1 MNRISHTA
9 LAQTVATVRA
19 MDMKQKE
26 HLADE
31 LFRAQPNL
39 FGSFL
44 VQKQLGVSVEKMD
57 FLPDLL
63 FMCFQAMKESG
74 LAWPLITEDELDRQM
89 QCYIASV
96 KFGDDLGTSLRDQSM
111 RQYLEYHPEKVLLA
125 YVQVETTN
133 WLNRIVPEE
142 TDKYVMM
149 AAANFVNCIAFVSMN
164 APKSAHCRRHK
175 G

>member
-57 FLPDLL
+57 FPRPPVHVLPGD
-63 FMCFQAMKESG
+63 EG
-74 LAWPLITEDELDRQM
+74 IRPRLAPHYGR
-89 QCYIASV
+89 
-96 KFGDDLGTSLRDQSM
+96 
-111 RQYLEYHPEKVLLA
+111 
-125 YVQVETTN
+125 
-133 WLNRIVPEE
+133 
-142 TDKYVMM
+142 
-149 AAANFVNCIAFVSMN
+149 
-164 APKSAHCRRHK
+164 
-175 G
+175 